1 MIIKAAKRTESVQEY
16 YFSRKLKEIAAL
28 NAERAARGEE
38 PVINLGI
45 GSPDGM
51 PPTEAVD
58 ALCESAREAGNHAYQ
73 SYVGLPQ
80 LRKAFADWYGR
91 WYGVEL
97 DPASQIQPLAGSKEA
112 ILLISLAFLDKGD
125 KVLIPDPGY
134 PTYSSASRLVEAEIL
149 TYDLC
154 EDNGWWPDF
163 EALEKMDLE
172 GVKIMWTNYPNMP
185 TGAPASE
192 ELYAKLVDFGRRHG
206 ILICND
212 NPYSFIL
219 NDHPISILAQP
230 GAMECC
236 LELNS
241 LSKAHNMAGWRI
253 GMVAAD
259 AEVIAQILKVKSQ
272 MDSGMF
278 KPLQLAAVQALSQG
292 PEWFRELN
300 DEYCRRRVLAGE
312 IFDML
317 GVTYDRNSSGMF
329 LWGKVPMPDN
339 SGDPRLREA
348 QAPPSRGWHV
358 TSIIQAS
365 EQEESVGQRLSDKIL
380 YEAGVFITPG
390 FIFGKNGEDYVR
402 ISLCAKPQVLKR
414 AADKIR
420 SVILNEVKDL

>member
-16 YFSRKLKEIAAL
+16 YFSRKLREIAAM
-28 NAERAARGEE
+28 NAGRAERGEN

-51 PPTEAVD
+51 PPMEAVE
-58 ALCESAREAGNHAYQ
+58 ALCCSAHEPGNHAYQ

-80 LRKAFADWYGR
+80 LRQAFADWYMR
-91 WYGVEL
+91 WYGVTL
-97 DPASQIQPLAGSKEA
+97 DPASQIQPLVGSKEA

-125 KVLIPDPGY
+125 KVLVPDPGY

-149 TYDLC
+149 TYDLR

-185 TGAPASE
+185 TGAAASE
-192 ELYAKLVDFGRRHG
+192 ELYAKLVEFGRKHG

-219 NDHPISILAQP
+219 NDRLLSILAQP

-259 AEVIAQILKVKSQ
+259 AEVISQILKVKSQ

-278 KPLQLAAVQALSQG
+278 KPLQQAAVQALAQG
-292 PEWFRELN
+292 PEWFRQLN
-300 DEYCRRRVLAGE
+300 DEYRCRRVLAGE

-317 GVTYDRNSSGMF
+317 GVTYDKDSTGMF
-329 LWGKVPMPDN
+329 LWGKV
-339 SGDPRLREA
+339 S
-348 QAPPSRGWHV
+348 SV
-358 TSIIQAS
+358 T
-365 EQEESVGQRLSDKIL
+365 GQQLSDKIL

-390 FIFGKNGEDYVR
+390 FIFGKNGEEYVR
-402 ISLCAKPQVLKR
+402 ISLCSKPQVLR
-414 AADKIR
+414 EAAERISRIIK
-420 SVILNEVKDL
+420 

>member
-1 MIIKAAKRTESVQEY
+1 
-16 YFSRKLKEIAAL
+16 
-28 NAERAARGEE
+28 
-38 PVINLGI
+38 
-45 GSPDGM
+45 
-51 PPTEAVD
+51 
-58 ALCESAREAGNHAYQ
+58 
-73 SYVGLPQ
+73 
-80 LRKAFADWYGR
+80 
-91 WYGVEL
+91 
-97 DPASQIQPLAGSKEA
+97 
-112 ILLISLAFLDKGD
+112 
-125 KVLIPDPGY
+125 
-134 PTYSSASRLVEAEIL
+134 
-149 TYDLC
+149 
-154 EDNGWWPDF
+154 
-163 EALEKMDLE
+163 MDLE

-219 NDHPISILAQP
+219 NDRPISILAQP

-278 KPLQLAAVQALSQG
+278 KPLQLAAVQALSRG

-300 DEYCRRRVLAGE
+300 DEYRRRKVLAGE

-339 SGDPRLREA
+339 SA
-348 QAPPSRGWHV
+348 
-358 TSIIQAS
+358 
-365 EQEESVGQRLSDKIL
+365 GQRLSDKIL

-390 FIFGKNGEDYVR
+390 FIFGKNGEEYVR
-402 ISLCAKPQVLKR
+402 ISLCSKPQVLKR
-414 AADKIR
+414 AAERIAAVWGGR
-420 SVILNEVKDL
+420 